1 MDSERDP
8 QKERMRTREVGEG
21 AESHVVE
28 VDIEIN
34 SD

>member
-21 AESHVVE
+21 AESDKSIAIWVPT
-28 VDIEIN
+28 
-34 SD
+34 